1 MQFEM
6 TSTVFG
12 CTKVTVDGN
21 TYCSLF
27 TGQQPVGNNADNTL
41 GLDVTKISAEPEVFS
56 QLKSQGFKAG
66 DDVKLVAMLKKAA
79 NGKSQPYIV
88 GIVPGQRP
96 VTEPHKKA
104 S

>member
-21 TYCSLF
+21 TYCSMF
-27 TGQQPVGNNADNTL
+27 TGQQPVGDNAMNTL
-41 GLDVTKISAEPEVFS
+41 GLDVTKISAEPAVFD
-56 QLKSQGFKAG
+56 QLKAEGFNAG
-66 DDVKLVAMLKKAA
+66 DTIKLVCMLKKAA

-88 GIVPGQRP
+88 GVVPGQKP
-96 VTEPHKKA
+96 VPHQDKKA

>member
-21 TYCSLF
+21 TYCSIF
-27 TGQQPVGNNADNTL
+27 TGQNPVGDNAANTL
-41 GLDVTKISAEPEVFS
+41 GLDVTKISAEPVIFD
-56 QLKSQGFKAG
+56 QLKAEGFKAG
-66 DDVKLVAMLKKAA
+66 DSVKLVAMLKKAA

-88 GIVPGQRP
+88 GIVPAQKS
-96 VTEPHKKA
+96 VTEPARKSA
-104 S
+104 